1 MKILPILVCICL
13 MCVGMDTATGQD
25 KRADSTGQAVERK
38 YDRFKDET
46 TVKLKPQRILD
57 SKSPR
62 QMLEM
67 SAEATF
73 KGERP
78 RQGDETVRV
87 TFTSLAGENP
97 YQEPLELNFI
107 VDGERVRGAA
117 AGVGIPYNPKA
128 SPAPELKVA
137 RDITAFVSLDALS
150 KITSGKAVE
159 MRLGPTE
166 LTLDVATLGNLRK
179 FASAVFNK

>member
-1 MKILPILVCICL
+1 MKMFLILVCVCL
-13 MCVGMDTATGQD
+13 LCVGIGAAMGQD
-25 KRADSTGQAVERK
+25 KRTDSADQLIERK

-62 QMLEM
+62 QVLEM
-67 SAEATF
+67 SAETTF

-117 AGVGIPYNPKA
+117 AGVGIPYNPKT
-128 SPAPELKVA
+128 SPGPDLKVA

-150 KITSGKAVE
+150 KVTSGKAVE
-159 MRLGPTE
+159 MRLGSTE
-166 LTLDVATLGNLRK
+166 HTLDMTTLGNLRK

>member
-1 MKILPILVCICL
+1 V
-13 MCVGMDTATGQD
+13 
-25 KRADSTGQAVERK
+25 
-38 YDRFKDET
+38 
-46 TVKLKPQRILD
+46 
-57 SKSPR
+57 
-62 QMLEM
+62 LEI

>member
-1 MKILPILVCICL
+1 MKILPILVCVCL
-13 MCVGMDTATGQD
+13 MCVGMGAAMGQD
-25 KRADSTGQAVERK
+25 KRADSTGQSIERK

-62 QMLEM
+62 QVLEV
-67 SAEATF
+67 SAEAAF

-78 RQGDETVRV
+78 KQGDETVKV

-128 SPAPELKVA
+128 SPAPDLKVA

-166 LTLDVATLGNLRK
+166 LTLDMATLGNLRK

>member
-25 KRADSTGQAVERK
+25 KRADSRGQAVERK

-128 SPAPELKVA
+128 SPAPDLKVA

-150 KITSGKAVE
+150 KVTSGKTVE

-166 LTLDVATLGNLRK
+166 VTLDMTTLGNLRK

>member
-1 MKILPILVCICL
+1 MKKLLILICVCL
-13 MCVGMDTATGQD
+13 MCVAAVMGQD
-25 KRADSTGQAVERK
+25 KRADSTGQSVERK

-62 QMLEM
+62 QVLEM

-73 KGERP
+73 KGEGP

-137 RDITAFVSLDALS
+137 RDITAFVSLDALN

>member
-1 MKILPILVCICL
+1 MKTLLILICVCLVCAAA
-13 MCVGMDTATGQD
+13 VTVTGQD
-25 KRADSTGQAVERK
+25 KRADITGQSVERK

-46 TVKLKPQRILD
+46 TVNLKPQRILD

-62 QMLEM
+62 HVLEM

-128 SPAPELKVA
+128 SPAPDLKVA

-166 LTLDVATLGNLRK
+166 LTLDMATLGNLRK